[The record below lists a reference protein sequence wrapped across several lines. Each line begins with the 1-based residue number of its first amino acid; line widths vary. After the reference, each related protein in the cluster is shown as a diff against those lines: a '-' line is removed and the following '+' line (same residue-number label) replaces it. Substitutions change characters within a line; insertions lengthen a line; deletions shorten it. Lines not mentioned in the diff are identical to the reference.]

1 MLDWNLV
8 LDKNE
13 AYRVLVLQGIFLLKK
28 KKTFNFGV
36 LFSYPFD
43 LKGKLGRLC

>member
-1 MLDWNLV
+1 MKLSCFNVARD
-8 LDKNE
+8 
-13 AYRVLVLQGIFLLKK
+13 IFIKK
-28 KKTFNFGV
+28 KKNFNFGV

>member
-13 AYRVLVLQGIFLLKK
+13 AYFGVARDIKK
-28 KKTFNFGV
+28 KKKNFNFGV
-36 LFSYPFD
+36 LFSYLFD
-43 LKGKLGRLC
+43 LKGKIGSLG